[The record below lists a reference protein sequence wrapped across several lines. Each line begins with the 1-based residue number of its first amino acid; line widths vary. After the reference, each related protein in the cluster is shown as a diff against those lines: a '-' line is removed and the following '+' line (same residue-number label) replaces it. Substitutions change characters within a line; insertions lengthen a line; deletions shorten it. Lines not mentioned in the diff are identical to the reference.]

1 MKACKRENEM
11 VQTTLDARPTA
22 RRRLRRSVQG
32 PTSESCAASAVPV
45 HEQNS
50 GRGPSESE
58 SAAAPH
64 GTGPPCALERAACA
78 LEVACN
84 PYGSN
89 LNVSIQIPSPS
100 PDPLLP

>member
-22 RRRLRRSVQG
+22 RRRLRRSV
-32 PTSESCAASAVPV
+32 
-45 HEQNS
+45 H
-50 GRGPSESE
+50 E